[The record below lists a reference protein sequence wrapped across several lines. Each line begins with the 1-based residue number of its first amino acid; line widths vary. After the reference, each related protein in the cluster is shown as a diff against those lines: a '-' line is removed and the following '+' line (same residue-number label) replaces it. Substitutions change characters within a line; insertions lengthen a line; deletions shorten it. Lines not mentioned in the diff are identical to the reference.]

1 MYFDEADS
9 EVVLTPPT
17 DFGAAMS
24 FNGILMLGLG
34 VFSGSLVAICM
45 AAFAG

>member
-9 EVVLTPPT
+9 EVIIKPPT
-17 DFGAAMS
+17 DFGAAIS

-34 VFSGSLVAICM
+34 LFSGSLVAICM